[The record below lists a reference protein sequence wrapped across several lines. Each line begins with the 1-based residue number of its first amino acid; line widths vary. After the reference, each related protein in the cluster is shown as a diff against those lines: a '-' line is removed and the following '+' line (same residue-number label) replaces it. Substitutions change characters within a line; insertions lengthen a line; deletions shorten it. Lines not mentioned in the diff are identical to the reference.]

1 MNDDYLESLLDRI
14 LCKKLLVFYKNEKYE
29 LIQPTFEIKYE
40 ADLIYEN
47 IINDE
52 KFNDWIRQYDLV
64 ETLIFCG
71 LWTKDTM
78 KIIKSLETKIDDQ
91 KVDLFK
97 SALFVDKEKKARK
110 ALLLSKTQLNTIL
123 SKKQDFLTHTLE
135 GYASSIKNEHIIC
148 ETLLKNNKKVF
159 NTKLSGSSSSYVL
172 FNDIVNEINKFTIQ
186 IESFKKLA
194 RSHMWRSYWTSA
206 KNGASLFV
214 GSVSEW
220 SDDQRVLASMS
231 RMYDNVYEHPECPSD
246 QVIEDDDMLDGWMI
260 LQRRLVDVQKKKA
273 AVDALHP
280 KLRNAQEVFIMAND
294 SQEAQEIKSFNT
306 QETLN
311 TINQRSDFINARGSV
326 SSIEL
331 PDVQMDLRNKMAEQM
346 KASKK

>member
-1 MNDDYLESLLDRI
+1 
-14 LCKKLLVFYKNEKYE
+14 
-29 LIQPTFEIKYE
+29 
-40 ADLIYEN
+40 
-47 IINDE
+47 
-52 KFNDWIRQYDLV
+52 
-64 ETLIFCG
+64 
-71 LWTKDTM
+71 
-78 KIIKSLETKIDDQ
+78 
-91 KVDLFK
+91 
-97 SALFVDKEKKARK
+97 
-110 ALLLSKTQLNTIL
+110 
-123 SKKQDFLTHTLE
+123 
-135 GYASSIKNEHIIC
+135 
-148 ETLLKNNKKVF
+148 
-159 NTKLSGSSSSYVL
+159 
-172 FNDIVNEINKFTIQ
+172 
-186 IESFKKLA
+186 
-194 RSHMWRSYWTSA
+194 MWRSYWTSA

-246 QVIEDDDMLDGWMI
+246 QVIDDDDMLDGWMI
-260 LQRRLVDVQKKKA
+260 LQRRLVDVQKKKT

-280 KLRNAQEVFIMAND
+280 KLKNAQEVFIMADD

-346 KASKK
+346 KGSKK